1 MVRVELRGI
10 LGGCCLGVWRMIS
23 EQYVQKSNINIQLH
37 NFGRKKAIELLV
49 GITMMGNHS
58 DWLPRL
64 SLQHMVNGAQLGM
77 VKGDDKI
84 GPHCQ

>member
-1 MVRVELRGI
+1 
-10 LGGCCLGVWRMIS
+10 MIS

-37 NFGRKKAIELLV
+37 NFWRKKAIELLV

-64 SLQHMVNGAQLGM
+64 TAAHGEWAQLGM

-84 GPHCQ
+84 GPHVNIIG